1 MKALTTLLVIGM
13 FLMPAALAD
22 DAEDVRAAVQRYFS
36 AINAGDTDAVFQ
48 FRIAERSAFGRGGQ
62 LLSTPTSSLEEQK
75 RSHRNQVNAGRKR
88 NYQLRHM
95 EVKVYGGDTAIV
107 TGYLVGQGTFPDG
120 TVVPH
125 NDRRTAV
132 LIKQGGQWKEVHTHQ
147 SFLRTPQ

>member
-13 FLMPAALAD
+13 FATVVAMAD
-22 DAEDVRAAVQRYFS
+22 DVEDVKAAVQRYFS

-62 LLSTPTSSLEEQK
+62 LLSIPTSSLEEQK

-107 TGYLVGQGTFPDG
+107 TGYLVGPGTLTDG

-132 LIKQGGQWKEVHTHQ
+132 LIKQGGQWKEVHKHQ
-147 SFLRTPQ
+147 SPLRTTQ

>member
-1 MKALTTLLVIGM
+1 MKALTTLFVAGM
-13 FLMPAALAD
+13 FLTTVAMAD
-22 DAEDVRAAVQRYFS
+22 DVDDVKAEVQSYFD
-36 AINAGDTDAVFQ
+36 AINAGDTEGVFQ
-48 FRIAERSAFGRGGQ
+48 FRIAERSSFNRAGG
-62 LLSTPTSSLEEQK
+62 LLGIPTASLDEQK
-75 RSHRNQVNAGRKR
+75 RSHKNQVNAGRKR

>member
-1 MKALTTLLVIGM
+1 MKALTTLLVVGM
-13 FLMPAALAD
+13 FLTTVAVAD
-22 DAEDVRAAVQRYFS
+22 DVDDVKAAVQRYLV
-36 AINAGDTDAVFQ
+36 AINSGDTEGVFQ
-48 FRIAERSAFGRGGQ
+48 FRIAERSSFGRGGQ
-62 LLSTPTSSLEEQK
+62 LLGKPTASLEEQK
-75 RSHRNQVNAGRKR
+75 RSHQNQVNAGRKR

-132 LIKQGGQWKEVHTHQ
+132 LIKQGGQWKEVHHHQ
-147 SFLRTPQ
+147 SPLIGPQ

>member
-22 DAEDVRAAVQRYFS
+22 DVDDVKAAVQRYFV
-36 AINAGDTDAVFQ
+36 AINSGDTEGVFQ
-48 FRIAERSAFGRGGQ
+48 FRIAERSSFGRGGQ
-62 LLSTPTSSLEEQK
+62 LLGMPPASLEEQK
-75 RSHRNQVNAGRKR
+75 RFHRNQVNAGRKR

-95 EVKVYGGDTAIV
+95 EVTVYGGDTAIV
-107 TGYLVGQGTFPDG
+107 TGYLVGPGTLTDG

-147 SFLRTPQ
+147 SPLRTPQ